1 MYFLSPA
8 EISVMLASIVCAVV
22 CGALVVVC
30 GSCCD
35 CDCGAG
41 PGCSPVAKSNASGVR
56 NSETDIVTMLR
67 VIMRVNILMPTVA
80 LGNLL
85 RCLGYL
91 EAKLFVLESR
101 QQAASTRTLRD

>member
-1 MYFLSPA
+1 
-8 EISVMLASIVCAVV
+8 
-22 CGALVVVC
+22 
-30 GSCCD
+30 
-35 CDCGAG
+35 
-41 PGCSPVAKSNASGVR
+41 
-56 NSETDIVTMLR
+56 
-67 VIMRVNILMPTVA
+67 MRVNILMPTVA

>member
-1 MYFLSPA
+1 
-8 EISVMLASIVCAVV
+8 
-22 CGALVVVC
+22 
-30 GSCCD
+30 
-35 CDCGAG
+35 
-41 PGCSPVAKSNASGVR
+41 
-56 NSETDIVTMLR
+56 
-67 VIMRVNILMPTVA
+67 MPTVA